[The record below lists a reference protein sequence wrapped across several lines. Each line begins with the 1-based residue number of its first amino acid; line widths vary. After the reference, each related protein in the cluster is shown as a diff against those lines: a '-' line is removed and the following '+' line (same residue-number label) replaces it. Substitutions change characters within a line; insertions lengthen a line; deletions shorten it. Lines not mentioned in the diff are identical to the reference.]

1 MTTYVNPFT
10 GQTISPSQVAYE
22 SLTISQSVALEWPIN
37 GTETSDIAA
46 NITEITATAYR
57 SDSCNAPCNSSICRP
72 GYYCS

>member
-37 GTETSDIAA
+37 GTETSNIAQ
-46 NITEITATAYR
+46 ILPKLQPR
-57 SDSCNAPCNSSICRP
+57 LQV
-72 GYYCS
+72 